1 MQFVS
6 MTAKQFREIASGKK
20 PSKYHAQKTVVD
32 GITFDSK
39 KESKKWKELC
49 TMEATGIISNLQRQV
64 QFELQPA
71 YVNNQ
76 GKKIR
81 AINYIADFVFEQD
94 NKIYVM
100 DSKGMRTK
108 DYILKRKIFEYK
120 YPGYIFIES

>member
-6 MTAKQFREIASGKK
+6 MTAKQFREIAAGKK
-20 PSKYHAQKTVVD
+20 ENKYHAKKTVVD

-39 KESKKWKELC
+39 KESKKWKELKQ
-49 TMEATGIISNLQRQV
+49 MEATGIISNLQRQV
-64 QFELQPA
+64 SFELQPA

-108 DYILKRKIFEYK
+108 EYILKRKMFEYK
-120 YPGYIFIES
+120 HPGYIFVES

>member
-6 MTAKQFREIASGKK
+6 MTAKQFRSMASNKN
-20 PSKYHAQKTVVD
+20 KYHAQKTVVN

-39 KESKKWKELC
+39 KESKHWLKLKYLES
-49 TMEATGIISNLQRQV
+49 TGVISNLQRQV
-64 QFELQPA
+64 SFELQPA

-81 AINYIADFVFEQD
+81 AINYIADFVYEQD

-108 DYILKRKIFEYK
+108 EYILKRKMFEFK
-120 YPGYIFIES
+120 YPGYIFVES